1 MKFKKIIDDFKV
13 TSIYELREVLDKDQ
27 REEEINKYI
36 HTNEDVDLTDLYDL
50 HYTNDKIVNLNG
62 FYTIDGSNY
71 INLLQSYQKKDEHK
85 VDRFLKDF
93 KDKYPYLSQTKK
105 TKKLIFEPIEKMFF
119 GDLICYK
126 NFLKDLASKSLF
138 IDTSENDLVNEYY
151 LPYKN
156 AYNKS
161 KFIPSRTNY
170 FQIYANLN
178 NDNVAE
184 EFLAF
189 NSEQND
195 VKKMLD
201 FIDSHEPQKYSS
213 QIEILNNQIRF
224 FVPDE
229 FYSSKTPFSN
239 QQGYKIEKFE
249 DKLINCKNGVY
260 EINLYKDEV
269 FEKNLETQKILEKN
283 IQRLVKE
290 YQEEEAR
297 IEKEYNY
304 ERDGSD
310 FYEEKISILDK
321 ILDKNIKIEIL
332 KNPIE
337 ELGSY
342 FYHIKLKS

>member
-1 MKFKKIIDDFKV
+1 MKFKKIVDDFKV
-13 TSIYELREVLDKDQ
+13 TSIYELKEIIDKDQ

-50 HYTNDKIVNLNG
+50 HYAYDKKIKLNG
-62 FYTIDGSNY
+62 FYAIDGSNY
-71 INLLQSYQKKDEHK
+71 IDLLQSHQKEDEQK
-85 VDRFLKDF
+85 VEGYLKDF
-93 KDKYPYLSQTKK
+93 KDKYPLLFQNKK
-105 TKKLIFEPIEKMFF
+105 TKKLIIDPIEKMFF

-138 IDTSENDLVNEYY
+138 IDTSESDLVNEYY
-151 LPYKN
+151 LAYKN

-189 NSEQND
+189 NSEQYD

-201 FIDSHEPQKYSS
+201 LINSNEPQKNSL
-213 QIEILNNQIRF
+213 QIEISSNQIRF
-224 FVPDE
+224 FVPDD
-229 FYSSKTPFSN
+229 FNSSKTPFSN
-239 QQGYKIEKFE
+239 QQDYKIEKFE
-249 DKLINCKNGVY
+249 ERLINCKNGVY
-260 EINLYKDEV
+260 EINLYKDEI
-269 FEKNLETQKILEKN
+269 FEKNLETQKILEKK
-283 IQRLVKE
+283 IQRLIKE
-290 YQEEEAR
+290 SQEEEAK
-297 IEKEYNY
+297 IEKEYDY

-310 FYEEKISILDK
+310 YYEEKLSILDE
-321 ILDKNIKIEIL
+321 ILDKNIKIERL
-332 KNPIE
+332 KNSIE

-342 FYHIKLKS
+342 FYHIKLI